1 MSIEANKEEVQQLHQ
16 THLYY
21 DVHII
26 YGGYKRMSK
35 PVLSKIMSLTLLIVF
50 LFTVF
55 FVPSC
60 DAYSTNDI
68 HQTRSGKTL
77 VVNATGEGDYTRIQW
92 AVDNASDGDTVLVES
107 GIYIEQIT
115 INKSISLVGNV
126 DECIIDGNRSGTVIT
141 VSSDGVEIMGLTVK
155 GSSGQES
162 AIFLDEVQNCTIKGN
177 NITKNSRGIG
187 IEGCNNKIENN
198 IFYGNGW
205 AGISLWGNNNI
216 ILNNTCQYS
225 EAGIEVGS
233 SENHITGNTLKFGI
247 WGIRLDY
254 AENNVITNNH
264 CTNYQDGILLSDSDK
279 NTISNNE
286 CNSNIYNGIDLD
298 NSKKNKVTSNTCISN
313 GLYGIF
319 IIDQDDKG
327 NLDSKGA
334 GNKLSY
340 NICESN
346 GEANIYYESDED
358 EDRIFTTIIIAIII
372 IIVSSMVLQLL
383 FNLKEKR

>member
-1 MSIEANKEEVQQLHQ
+1 
-16 THLYY
+16 
-21 DVHII
+21 
-26 YGGYKRMSK
+26 MSK
-35 PVLSKIMSLTLLIVF
+35 PEPRRVVTIAIIIF
-50 LFTVF
+50 LF
-55 FVPSC
+55 FVASFVTSC
-60 DAYSTNDI
+60 YANNTGDI
-68 HQTRSGKTL
+68 QQTRSGKTL
-77 VVNATGEGDYTRIQW
+77 VVNATGGGDYTSIQW
-92 AVDNASDGDTVLVES
+92 AVDNASDGDTILVES
-107 GIYIEQIT
+107 GVYIEQIN
-115 INKSISLVGNV
+115 INKSISLVGSM
-126 DECIIDGNRSGTVIT
+126 DECIVDGNRSGTVII

-187 IEGCNNKIENN
+187 IDGSNNKIENN

>member
-205 AGISLWGNNNI
+205 AGISLWGSNNI

-254 AENNVITNNH
+254 AEYNVITNNH
-264 CTNYQDGILLSDSDK
+264 CTKYQDGILLSDSDK

-286 CNSNIYNGIDLD
+286 CNFNTGCGISLEY
-298 NSKKNKVTSNTCISN
+298 SRKNKVSGNTCNSN
-313 GLYGIF
+313 ELYGIY
-319 IIDQDDKG
+319 IVDHDDND
-327 NLDSKGA
+327 NLDSRGA
-334 GNKLSY
+334 GNKLSG
-340 NICESN
+340 NKCKSN
-346 GEANIYYESDED
+346 GEANIYYESDD
-358 EDRIFTTIIIAIII
+358 TDGPYI
-372 IIVSSMVLQLL
+372 IIVAVVAGLLVISMIIKLV
-383 FNLKEKR
+383 FYLKKRS